1 MYAVFVGTVNE
12 VLEPTLDEAMTC
24 VSVTLAGLLPQRFV
38 PFSEMQPLV
47 RLMPLPKVL
56 VAEVPVRFR

>member
-12 VLEPTLDEAMTC
+12 VLLPTLDEATTC

-38 PFSEMQPLV
+38 PFSEIHPLV
-47 RLMPLPKVL
+47 SEMPFANVL
-56 VAEVPVRFR
+56 VALVPERFR